1 MGNSHVCI
9 VNDSQREKLRELLE
23 TRGWQFADAPYAHWR
38 ASGEKTSVV
47 SYRSGKLTVQ
57 GAGTDEFVLYTLE
70 PEILRTFGYGYG
82 DLSAAERQPG
92 GPPPVTPHGGID
104 ESGKGDFFG
113 PLAVAGVCVD
123 AESAGKLAAAGCR
136 DSKLIKSDREIA
148 RIAAAIREAVPG
160 GFNILVL
167 MPETYNRLYEKIGN
181 LNRLLAWG
189 HARVIENLLTANPR
203 CPRMISDKF
212 GSEHLIRSALMTR
225 GRAVKLEQ
233 MVRAESDVAVAA
245 ASILARDA
253 FVHGMARLSEEIGH
267 PLPRGASGAVLAAA
281 REILTA
287 SGAEKLA
294 RVVKTHFKCW
304 REVTGS

>member
-9 VNDSQREKLRELLE
+9 VNDSQREKLRDLLE
-23 TRGWQFADAPYAHWR
+23 RRGWQFAEAPYAHWR

-47 SYRSGKLTVQ
+47 SYRSGKLTIQ
-57 GAGTDEFVLYTLE
+57 GAGTDEFVLFTLE

-82 DLSAAERQPG
+82 GDALPEQAGSA
-92 GPPPVTPHGGID
+92 PPVTPHGGID

-148 RIAAAIREAVPG
+148 RIAAAIRETVPG
-160 GFNILVL
+160 GFNVLVL
-167 MPETYNRLYEKIGN
+167 MPETYNRLYGQIGN

-189 HARVIENLLTANPR
+189 HARVIENLLTANPG

-253 FVHGMARLSEEIGH
+253 FVHGMAKLSEEIGH
-267 PLPRGASGAVLAAA
+267 TLPRGASGAVLAAA
-281 REILTA
+281 REFLAA

-304 REVTGS
+304 REVTGL